1 METLHGLVEHI
12 VYHNENNGYTVMALM
27 CQGDEVMCTGT
38 MAMVN
43 EGEYIKAEGDYVEH
57 GTYGRQFRIASFSI
71 EAPEDLFS
79 IERYLGS
86 GAIKG
91 IGPSLAGRIV
101 KKFKE
106 DSFRIIESEP
116 ERLAEI
122 KGISERK
129 AQEIYQQFHDKQDM
143 RQAMMFLSKYGIS
156 TAYAVKIYNEYGSRL
171 YDIIKEN
178 PYQLAEDVTGIGFR
192 LADDIARR
200 AGISPESDYRIRS
213 GVIYVLLQASMNGH
227 MYLPVA
233 ELKAQAAEILG
244 VSEEIV
250 DRQLMDLSID
260 KKIII
265 KNIEER
271 PVVYASMYY
280 YLELSTARL
289 LKNLNIKYEVGLTE
303 AERQIQRIEA
313 NEKIELDEMQ
323 KTAVIEAARNG
334 VLVITGGPGTGKTT
348 TINTM
353 IRFFENEGMSIRL
366 AAPTGRAA
374 KRMTEATGYEAQT
387 IHRMLELTGGPE
399 DKEGSRFERN
409 EQNPLEEDVIIID
422 EMSMVDIHLMNAL
435 LKAIMPGTRLI
446 MVGDV
451 NQLPSVGPGNVLKDI
466 IQSHCFNVV
475 MLTKIFR
482 QAMESAIIKN
492 AHKINDGEDID
503 LAVKT
508 PDFFCLK
515 RNQALDIQGVIIA
528 LVRDKLPKNVGA
540 SSFDIQVLTPMR
552 KGELGVERLNKLLQ
566 EYLNPKDEAKR
577 EKEQG
582 DRIFSEGDKVIQ
594 IKNNY
599 HLELEIKY
607 RYGIPL

>member
-200 AGISPESDYRIRS
+200 AGISPESD
-213 GVIYVLLQASMNGH
+213 
-227 MYLPVA
+227 
-233 ELKAQAAEILG
+233 
-244 VSEEIV
+244 
-250 DRQLMDLSID
+250 
-260 KKIII
+260 
-265 KNIEER
+265 
-271 PVVYASMYY
+271 
-280 YLELSTARL
+280 
-289 LKNLNIKYEVGLTE
+289 
-303 AERQIQRIEA
+303 
-313 NEKIELDEMQ
+313 
-323 KTAVIEAARNG
+323 
-334 VLVITGGPGTGKTT
+334 
-348 TINTM
+348 
-353 IRFFENEGMSIRL
+353 
-366 AAPTGRAA
+366 
-374 KRMTEATGYEAQT
+374 
-387 IHRMLELTGGPE
+387 
-399 DKEGSRFERN
+399 
-409 EQNPLEEDVIIID
+409 
-422 EMSMVDIHLMNAL
+422 
-435 LKAIMPGTRLI
+435 
-446 MVGDV
+446 
-451 NQLPSVGPGNVLKDI
+451 
-466 IQSHCFNVV
+466 C
-475 MLTKIFR
+475 
-482 QAMESAIIKN
+482 
-492 AHKINDGEDID
+492 
-503 LAVKT
+503 
-508 PDFFCLK
+508 
-515 RNQALDIQGVIIA
+515 
-528 LVRDKLPKNVGA
+528 
-540 SSFDIQVLTPMR
+540 
-552 KGELGVERLNKLLQ
+552 
-566 EYLNPKDEAKR
+566 
-577 EKEQG
+577 
-582 DRIFSEGDKVIQ
+582 
-594 IKNNY
+594 
-599 HLELEIKY
+599 
-607 RYGIPL
+607 